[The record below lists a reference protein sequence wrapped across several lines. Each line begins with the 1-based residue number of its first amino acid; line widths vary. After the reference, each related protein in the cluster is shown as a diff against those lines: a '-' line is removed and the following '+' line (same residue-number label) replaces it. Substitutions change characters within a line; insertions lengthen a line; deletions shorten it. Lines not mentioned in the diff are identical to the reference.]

1 MRETFSIWLFVCV
14 LFVGLSSA
22 APARANYMAAC
33 TSLIE
38 DWKACGNDISACA
51 ATEILLMTHCKCH
64 QLNEA
69 GTDWEFVGTVT
80 AIDDVCGTV
89 PTIILKKPPPPGGG
103 GGQPGGGPPKD
114 GTPGVNVEV
123 KREEPPGGL
132 PPLPP
137 LPPLPAPATGDGKT
151 GAGKGGGASAAAKAA
166 PAAEAMVPATASEAA
181 GDAAGAE
188 SSLSGGSVTG
198 N

>member
-1 MRETFSIWLFVCV
+1 MRDTFSIWLFVCA
-14 LFVGLSSA
+14 LFVGLSTA

-69 GTDWEFVGTVT
+69 GTDWEFVAAVT

-103 GGQPGGGPPKD
+103 GGQPGGDPPRD

-123 KREEPPGGL
+123 KREEPPIGL

-137 LPPLPAPATGDGKT
+137 MPAPATGDGKT
-151 GAGKGGGASAAAKAA
+151 GASKGGGASAGSGATAS
-166 PAAEAMVPATASEAA
+166 EAMVPATASEAS

-188 SSLSGGSVTG
+188 SSLSGGSGTG